1 MRNYLGVKFF
11 IKEPHPYEFEHMEGI
26 DMLDYDYFFKV
37 RPVDSWQGNGYKEV
51 DIFTNGEN
59 KVIEVGD
66 WKIVPVAK
74 MARIS

>member
-1 MRNYLGVKFF
+1 
-11 IKEPHPYEFEHMEGI
+11 
-26 DMLDYDYFFKV
+26 MLDYDYFFKV

-59 KVIEVGD
+59 KVIEVGV